1 MTFSVFPNRSH
12 FLSFNS
18 ESPPTL
24 KKPVFARTSSNAQTP
39 SSAGSLLVN
48 DYKPFPGLSSLSLSL
63 SLSHTHTHTHTQST
77 ALFLLGTCFCGFFRF
92 LVAVFLVPYAMTPTQ
107 GLTDSDF
114 VI

>member
-63 SLSHTHTHTHTQST
+63 SLSLSHTHTVQLYFFL
-77 ALFLLGTCFCGFFRF
+77 ALAF
-92 LVAVFLVPYAMTPTQ
+92 VVSSVFW
-107 GLTDSDF
+107 
-114 VI
+114 